1 MPRMNA
7 VAVAKPDALILREKD
22 INVGFYETL
31 ARIGIGSCRANG
43 VKFVVHTFFSAAK
56 KLGVEDVQ
64 LPMEV
69 YRNFPK
75 DLKGLNTG
83 ASIHNLEELEEAV
96 AAGAKWVIFG
106 NVFETACKPGK
117 PAEGVDMLKRICD
130 ASPVPV
136 YAIGGVTPQNARL
149 CKEAGAAG
157 VCAMGPFM
165 TCPDP
170 SELVRQFREAL
181 KD

>member
-7 VAVAKPDALILREKD
+7 VATAKPDAMILREKD

-31 ARIGIGSCRANG
+31 ARIGMGSCKANG
-43 VKFVVHTFFSAAK
+43 VRFVMHTFFSAAK
-56 KLGVEDVQ
+56 KLGVEDIQ

-83 ASIHNLEELEEAV
+83 ASIHSLEELDEAV
-96 AAGAKWVIFG
+96 KAGAKWVIFG
-106 NVFETACKPGK
+106 NVFETTCKPGK
-117 PAEGVDMLKRICD
+117 PAEGIEMLKKICA

-136 YAIGGVTPQNARL
+136 YAIGGITPENARQ
-149 CKEAGAAG
+149 CKDAGAAG
-157 VCAMGPFM
+157 VCAMGIFM

-170 SELVRQFREAL
+170 TELVKQFRAAL
-181 KD
+181 E